1 MHLLIYHL
9 NTQDNLYCI
18 IFNSALIF
26 SNLQFVFTFR
36 GVLKIH
42 KNTNHLPRPL
52 FLLSHCQDPISTPQ
66 HYLNTPILQY
76 VWVIDQVWDQD
87 GWILVKFFFHFQ
99 WDFPFPLWQKLN
111 CKSTLKVKSNNK
123 VARRHSLP
131 TPLNILLCNLPMFH
145 KHYSNEKPFRASLM
159 TALNSLARV
168 TGTTLGLTS
177 AMWCQHLTFK
187 AEICIKEE
195 KIDGCKKN
203 SLWLNYLGQR
213 EIFAHLIN
221 QFGLTMNN

>member
-87 GWILVKFFFHFQ
+87 GCIMAKFLFCLFMDWDEVQVHKLAKKERGQYPAILTEQSWSIK
-99 WDFPFPLWQKLN
+99 D
-111 CKSTLKVKSNNK
+111 
-123 VARRHSLP
+123 
-131 TPLNILLCNLPMFH
+131 LLCGFRCSPERSILP
-145 KHYSNEKPFRASLM
+145 
-159 TALNSLARV
+159 ARV
-168 TGTTLGLTS
+168 
-177 AMWCQHLTFK
+177 ANHR
-187 AEICIKEE
+187 A
-195 KIDGCKKN
+195 
-203 SLWLNYLGQR
+203 
-213 EIFAHLIN
+213 
-221 QFGLTMNN
+221 QFGSSCPLAGLAI